1 MPFVLAQ
8 APPLSPGTGLELM
21 VIGSFVVPALL
32 LVLILWLGSR
42 NTV

>member
-8 APPLSPGTGLELM
+8 APTLSPGTGLEWM
-21 VIGSFVVPALL
+21 VVASLVVPAVL